1 MKDIIRRDQLPY
13 AASAK
18 QLSSLFGF
26 SVSLIK
32 RWDAQGML
40 TRLQAPYVNGSG
52 KGAPVRYV
60 VADFLEFL
68 EAQPG
73 SRVGSFK
80 GRSFAS
86 LGDIL
91 R

>member
-1 MKDIIRRDQLPY
+1 MCTDRSQLPY

-18 QLSSLFGF
+18 KISELFGF

-40 TRLQAPYVNGSG
+40 TRLQAPYVTGNG
-52 KGAPVRYV
+52 KGASVRYV
-60 VADFLEFL
+60 IPDFLRFL

-73 SRVGSFK
+73 SRVGFFG
-80 GRSFAS
+80 GRKFAD

>member
-1 MKDIIRRDQLPY
+1 MITRENQLPY

-18 QLSSLFGF
+18 QLSVLFGF
-26 SVSLIK
+26 SVTLIK
-32 RWDAQGML
+32 RWDARGML
-40 TRLQAPYVNGSG
+40 TRLQAPYVNGNG

-60 VADFLEFL
+60 IADFLKFL

-73 SRVGSFK
+73 SRVGSFN
-80 GRSFAS
+80 GRRFAS
-86 LGDIL
+86 MGDVL